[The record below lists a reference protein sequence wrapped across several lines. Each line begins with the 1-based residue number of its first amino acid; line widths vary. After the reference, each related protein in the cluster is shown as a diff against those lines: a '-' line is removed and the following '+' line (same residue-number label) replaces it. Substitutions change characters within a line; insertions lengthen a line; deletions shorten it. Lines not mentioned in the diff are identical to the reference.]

1 MDAGV
6 FSVVKKST
14 ERAEDATRLWNPS
27 CYDTMS
33 FDGGYS
39 DLIRGALSDVA
50 NAELWERS
58 PNACGGAP
66 PDHAGCASDWSPMCD
81 EATDACVHPYCS
93 TFAPFCGLVSTLGI
107 RARQMCPLT
116 CGCDDPKSALAL
128 FLPESGCGDQCMRA
142 GTYLERRRAL
152 PCEDA
157 AVDDATFQ
165 AVVAD
170 ILTVATEWPLDWET
184 SALFYYSA
192 VAKNG
197 CAYLGAD
204 WLSLRY
210 PEDYAY
216 PPYVFAINPCT
227 GGGTY
232 HPVKPLSYF
241 CPVACGCRSGDAHCP
256 DACPARNGT
265 ETCEEHQKMAN
276 GGACPMT
283 AGRSVA

>member
-1 MDAGV
+1 M
-6 FSVVKKST
+6 
-14 ERAEDATRLWNPS
+14 
-27 CYDTMS
+27 
-33 FDGGYS
+33 
-39 DLIRGALSDVA
+39 
-50 NAELWERS
+50 
-58 PNACGGAP
+58 
-66 PDHAGCASDWSPMCD
+66 
-81 EATDACVHPYCS
+81 
-93 TFAPFCGLVSTLGI
+93 STLGI

-142 GTYLERRRAL
+142 GTYLERHRAL
-152 PCEDA
+152 ACEDA

-265 ETCEEHQKMAN
+265 ETCEEHQKLSN
-276 GGACPMT
+276 GGACPMA

>member
-1 MDAGV
+1 
-6 FSVVKKST
+6 
-14 ERAEDATRLWNPS
+14 
-27 CYDTMS
+27 
-33 FDGGYS
+33 
-39 DLIRGALSDVA
+39 
-50 NAELWERS
+50 
-58 PNACGGAP
+58 
-66 PDHAGCASDWSPMCD
+66 
-81 EATDACVHPYCS
+81 
-93 TFAPFCGLVSTLGI
+93 
-107 RARQMCPLT
+107 
-116 CGCDDPKSALAL
+116 
-128 FLPESGCGDQCMRA
+128 MRA
-142 GTYLERRRAL
+142 GTYLERHRAL
-152 PCEDA
+152 ACEDA

-210 PEDYAY
+210 PDDYAY

-265 ETCEEHQKMAN
+265 ETCEEHQKLSN
-276 GGACPMT
+276 GGACPMA